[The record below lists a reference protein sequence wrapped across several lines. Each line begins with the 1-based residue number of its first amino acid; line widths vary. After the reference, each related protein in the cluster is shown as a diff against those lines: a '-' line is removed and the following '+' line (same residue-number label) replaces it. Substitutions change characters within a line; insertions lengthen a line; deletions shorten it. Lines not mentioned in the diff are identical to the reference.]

1 MAAELH
7 EWQGHTR
14 ELHERMMNAVDP
26 QTLLEAVRG
35 LALHIQAQA
44 AQMEADRRLSAE
56 LARSLAE
63 LGIFRLMIPR
73 RLGGLE
79 MDLVPALHIFE
90 ELAQIDGSTG
100 WCAMIGATG
109 GTTSAFLSEE
119 VAREI
124 YASDPKVI
132 TAGALAPYGQA
143 RPTDGGYRVSGRW
156 PFNSGCQHSQWLMGT
171 SVIVENGQPRKL
183 PNGYPETRL
192 MIFPATEAAIL
203 DTWSVSGLRGSG
215 SHDMTVQDVFVP
227 EERAVAYGTGKRHQ
241 SGPLY
246 TFPIFGLL
254 AVSVASVATGM
265 ARGAIQ
271 SFVELAQTRRL
282 TGSSRPLSQ
291 RASVQLQV
299 AQAEAQLRAGRALLF
314 QTVQDVWDRV
324 VAGQT
329 ISHRDRALLR
339 LSACHAASASAQAID
354 LMYQAAGTGAI
365 WDTSPLQRHFRD
377 VHVLTQHAVVAPPI
391 SELAGKIL
399 LGLETTF
406 PML

>member
-1 MAAELH
+1 MNTQEARPSADPDTFLEVIRDLTP
-7 EWQGHTR
+7 QIQTR
-14 ELHERMMNAVDP
+14 IV
-26 QTLLEAVRG
+26 
-35 LALHIQAQA
+35 
-44 AQMEADRRLSAE
+44 QMEADRRLPAE
-56 LARSLAE
+56 LARAMAE

-79 MDLVPALHIFE
+79 MDLIPALHVFE

-124 YASDPKVI
+124 YASDPNVI
-132 TAGALAPYGQA
+132 TAGAIAPYGQA
-143 RPTDGGYRVSGRW
+143 RPIDGGYRVTGRW

-171 SVIVENGQPRKL
+171 SVIVENDQPRKL
-183 PNGYPETRL
+183 PNGYPETRM
-192 MIFPATEAAIL
+192 MIFPAAEAEIL

-215 SHDMTVQDVFVP
+215 SHDIRVQDVVVP
-227 EERAVAYGTGKRHQ
+227 EERAVAYGFGKRYH

-246 TFPIFGLL
+246 AFPIFGLL

-271 SFVELAQTRRL
+271 SFIELAKTKRL
-282 TGSSRPLSQ
+282 TGSTRLLSQ
-291 RASVQLQV
+291 RAVIQLEV
-299 AQAEAQLRAGRALLF
+299 AQAEAQLRAGRACMF
-314 QTVQDVWDRV
+314 EPVQDVWGRV
-324 VAGQT
+324 VAGQP
-329 ISHRDRALLR
+329 ISQRHRALLR
-339 LSACHAASASAQAID
+339 LSACHATTASAQTID

-377 VHVLTQHAVVAPPI
+377 VHMITQHAVVAPPI
-391 SELAGKIL
+391 SEIAGKIL

>member
-1 MAAELH
+1 
-7 EWQGHTR
+7 
-14 ELHERMMNAVDP
+14 MNTQEAIPPADP
-26 QTLLEAVRG
+26 QTFLEATRG
-35 LALHIQAQA
+35 LAPQIQARI
-44 AQMEADRRLSAE
+44 AQMEADRRLPAE
-56 LARSLAE
+56 LARSMAE

-79 MDLVPALHIFE
+79 MDLVPALHVFE
-90 ELAQIDGSTG
+90 EVSQVDGSTG

-124 YASDPKVI
+124 YASDPNVI
-132 TAGALAPYGQA
+132 TAGAIAPYGQA
-143 RPTDGGYRVSGRW
+143 RPIDGGYRVTGRW

-183 PNGYPETRL
+183 PNGYPETRM
-192 MIFPATEAAIL
+192 MIFPAAEADIL

-215 SHDMTVQDVFVP
+215 SHDIAVQDVFVP
-227 EERAVAYGTGKRHQ
+227 EERSVAYGSGKRHQ

-271 SFVELAQTRRL
+271 SFVELAKTKRL
-282 TGSSRPLSQ
+282 TGSSRLLNQ
-291 RASVQLQV
+291 RAVIQLQV
-299 AQAEAQLRAGRALLF
+299 AQAEAQLRAGRAFML

-324 VAGQT
+324 VAGQK
-329 ISHRDRALLR
+329 ISQRDRALLR
-339 LSACHAASASAQAID
+339 LSACHATTASTQTID

-377 VHVLTQHAVVAPPI
+377 VHMITQHAVVAPPI
-391 SELAGKIL
+391 SEVAGKIL

>member
-1 MAAELH
+1 MTNTA
-7 EWQGHTR
+7 
-14 ELHERMMNAVDP
+14 DP
-26 QTLLEAVRG
+26 QTFLEAIRG
-35 LALHIQAQA
+35 LTPHIQDRI
-44 AQMEADRRLSAE
+44 AQMEADRRLPVE

-63 LGIFRLMIPR
+63 TGIFRLMIPR

-79 MDLVPALHIFE
+79 MDLIPVLHIFE
-90 ELAQIDGSTG
+90 ELARIDGSTG

-124 YASDPKVI
+124 YASDPHVI
-132 TAGALAPYGQA
+132 TAGALAPCGQA
-143 RPTDGGYRVSGRW
+143 QPIAGGYRVTGRW
-156 PFNSGCQHSQWLMGT
+156 PFNSGCQHSRWLMGT
-171 SVIVENGQPRKL
+171 SVIVEHGQPRKL
-183 PNGYPETRL
+183 PSGFPETRM
-192 MIFPATEAAIL
+192 MIFPATEAEIL

-215 SHDMTVQDVFVP
+215 SHDIAVQDVFVP

-282 TGSSRPLSQ
+282 TGSSRLLSQ
-291 RASVQLQV
+291 RAAVQLQV
-299 AQAEAQLRAGRALLF
+299 AQAEAQLRAGRAFLF

-324 VAGQT
+324 VAGQK
-329 ISHRDRALLR
+329 ISQRDRAILR
-339 LSACHAASASAQAID
+339 LSACHAATASAQTID

-399 LGLETTF
+399 SGIETTF